1 MITSIILIHAE
12 KARVVEAAQARANL
26 EGVAEVYSVS
36 GHYDLIAIARLRDNE
51 ALATLVTTKLI
62 TIDAITKTETLLA
75 FKAYSKQDIE
85 GAFSIGMK

>member
-12 KARVVEAAQARANL
+12 KARVVEAAQALANL